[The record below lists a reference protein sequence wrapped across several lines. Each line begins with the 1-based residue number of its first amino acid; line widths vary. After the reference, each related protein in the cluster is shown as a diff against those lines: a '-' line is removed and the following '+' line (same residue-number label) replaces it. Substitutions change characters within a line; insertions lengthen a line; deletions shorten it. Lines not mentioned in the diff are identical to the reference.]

1 MSDLFPRKCCVLLVV
16 FLLLEV
22 WIPWAVE
29 AERDGATFRA
39 VIYAFAAHVWWWP
52 ARVARLC
59 GCDCKSGSGA
69 QMSVAI
75 SWRDVALADVV
86 DERKI
91 QDRCVWSSA
100 CYDARSSV
108 FPETH
113 VWSVTP
119 RDYSRLL
126 MSTTG
131 HSLPVPGIERTIP
144 DDGRWSCMTAV
155 QTSAIKHCGSLAR
168 K

>member
-1 MSDLFPRKCCVLLVV
+1 MCSNAGSRTLPCMSDIFPRKCCVLLVV

-52 ARVARLC
+52 ARAAQLC

-91 QDRCVWSSA
+91 KDRCVWSSA
-100 CYDARSSV
+100 CYDTRSSV
-108 FPETH
+108 FPETY

-131 HSLPVPGIERTIP
+131 HSLSLVLDEPFPTMA
-144 DDGRWSCMTAV
+144 DGHV
-155 QTSAIKHCGSLAR
+155 
-168 K
+168 